1 MPNML
6 LGTLLMLLLAASL
19 GEAVPPAY
27 RSRVE
32 EKANTPAA
40 SSAPPVYVSPAPG
53 SYTIPI
59 RKVGNALLVDVL
71 LNDTL
76 TVTMPIDTGASSTC
90 IAPSVARRLHL
101 NPQQADILPVQTA
114 NGIILVP
121 TTEVSSVSVGGAT
134 VRGVE
139 VIVQNTGGAGLLGMS
154 FLEHFHVSIDVPSG
168 HMVLTPL
175 STTSGDIQAPD
186 HAEDWWRQRFRFYRQ
201 VLGNIDVFLREKTL
215 PPTRR
220 SQLERQRQV
229 FQHKLEALDH
239 KATLAAIPRQ
249 WRY

>member
-6 LGTLLMLLLAASL
+6 FGTLLMLLLAASL

-139 VIVQNTGGAGLLGMS
+139 VIVQNTGGACLACRFWSIFTSVSTCPQATWFSRRSRRPQETSRHQTTQKTGGASASVFIVRFSAISMS
-154 FLEHFHVSIDVPSG
+154 FYERKRFPRHAVVSSRDNDRSF
-168 HMVLTPL
+168 
-175 STTSGDIQAPD
+175 STS
-186 HAEDWWRQRFRFYRQ
+186 
-201 VLGNIDVFLREKTL
+201 
-215 PPTRR
+215 
-220 SQLERQRQV
+220 
-229 FQHKLEALDH
+229 
-239 KATLAAIPRQ
+239 
-249 WRY
+249 